1 MEMAQRKIFAEHLI
15 YLRDE
20 KGLSQQQLATET
32 GINRETIARYETF
45 KRIPSYEHLTT
56 LARHFNTTTDYL
68 LGLSSSSKR
77 ESDITAA
84 CNCTG
89 LTAKSIQN
97 ICNMNESEIIDD
109 NKFSRHF
116 TVVNP
121 IMDKHKINLFNYLL
135 ENEAL
140 TDLLYFSLEYAIEKI
155 KFEIE
160 KQEEG
165 PSRLLDDQNGYADYK
180 FMNQIRSLLGDSVI
194 SYCQKVS
201 IMDELFDYEQ
211 IGDDIIEEMTAE
223 EYNNW
228 FAFKEVKSNGNNNP
242 KN

>member
-1 MEMAQRKIFAEHLI
+1 MQWGHE
-15 YLRDE
+15 
-20 KGLSQQQLATET
+20 
-32 GINRETIARYETF
+32 GIHGSN
-45 KRIPSYEHLTT
+45 
-56 LARHFNTTTDYL
+56 
-68 LGLSSSSKR
+68 
-77 ESDITAA
+77 
-84 CNCTG
+84 
-89 LTAKSIQN
+89 
-97 ICNMNESEIIDD
+97 
-109 NKFSRHF
+109 
-116 TVVNP
+116 
-121 IMDKHKINLFNYLL
+121 
-135 ENEAL
+135 
-140 TDLLYFSLEYAIEKI
+140 FSLEYAIEKI

-211 IGDDIIEEMTAE
+211 IGDDIIKEMTAE

-228 FAFKEVKSNGNNNP
+228 FAFKEAKSNGNNNP